1 MKTHENKTDSGK
13 EFLPPLDLSSIVF
26 PLYTQALVK
35 LGLIEDPL
43 KKARAENLEFA
54 RRLIDILDLFR
65 DRTKGNLEEDEE
77 KFLDTCI
84 AQLKMTYVEKTK
96 VDHS

>member
-1 MKTHENKTDSGK
+1 MKTPENKTEK
-13 EFLPPLDLSSIVF
+13 TREYLPPLDLSSIVF
-26 PLYTQALVK
+26 PLYTQALLK
-35 LGLIEDPL
+35 LGLIGDPS
-43 KKARAENLEFA
+43 KNEKVENLEFA

-65 DRTKGNLEEDEE
+65 DRTKGNLEEEEE